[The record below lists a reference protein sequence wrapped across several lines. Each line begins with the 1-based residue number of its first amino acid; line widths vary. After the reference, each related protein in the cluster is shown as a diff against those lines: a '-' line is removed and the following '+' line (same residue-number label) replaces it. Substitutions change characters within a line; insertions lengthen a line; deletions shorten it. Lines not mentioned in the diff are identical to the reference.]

1 MTRRELYNKKG
12 YWKRLFKETD
22 LKVLQLL
29 NFERSGAINVGL
41 TEYAVLAHGIVK
53 LGLTGEEIL
62 DRMVRAAMKDEP
74 LIDMRNMINMVE
86 VFSVRLKEI
95 AEKKWGQGLD
105 KFPVFKCS
113 TATVGELTEKSR
125 AIREM
130 NDLLEAK

>member
-1 MTRRELYNKKG
+1 MTDY
-12 YWKRLFKETD
+12 
-22 LKVLQLL
+22 
-29 NFERSGAINVGL
+29 AI
-41 TEYAVLAHGIVK
+41 LAHGLIK

-62 DRMVRAAMKDEP
+62 DKMVRAAMKDEP

-95 AEKKWGQGLD
+95 AEKKCGQGLD

-130 NDLLEAK
+130 NDLLESK